1 MHWSHRIGSKGD
13 AVIMGRMNIVK
24 SVKGSFHVANRRF
37 VAIGGKKGVNGRE
50 IWTGGTGKPTDTT
63 YETLVGGRTSKL
75 SGRIVVISGWSDG
88 VNGHTGTV
96 RRGSRGRIAGV
107 SKEAFNKIG
116 SKTRLIEMDPN
127 GGRHDSPREM
137 NSKEPL
143 NNTHEIDFASLS
155 QQTAEQ
161 SFDGRIFGKV
171 HEVVN
176 VETEGEGRS

>member
-1 MHWSHRIGSKGD
+1 
-13 AVIMGRMNIVK
+13 
-24 SVKGSFHVANRRF
+24 
-37 VAIGGKKGVNGRE
+37 
-50 IWTGGTGKPTDTT
+50 
-63 YETLVGGRTSKL
+63 L

-107 SKEAFNKIG
+107 LKEGFNKIG
-116 SKTRLIEMDPN
+116 SKTRLIEMDRN
-127 GGRHDSPREM
+127 RVRRDSPREM

-155 QQTAEQ
+155 QQMAEQ